1 MSALHTMPLDIM
13 TQQIPLLDIAHDVI
27 ARARRLGADAADTL
41 VVSGEA
47 VEVEVRDGRI
57 ESVERSEG
65 RDLGLRVLVGK
76 SQAIVSASRFEPGD
90 LDSIAERAV
99 AMARAA
105 PPDPYGGLADPGEM
119 ARDVPA
125 LDLADEASPT
135 TDELL
140 ALARAAETAGL
151 EVAGVAKSAG
161 ASASASRRAMVLVA
175 SNGFAGSYARTDYG
189 VSASLIA
196 GSGTAMERDYDYSAA
211 VHFADLEPAERIGRQ
226 AGMRTVRRLGARKPA
241 SQRVPVVFDRRVAG
255 GLLGHL
261 AQAVLGSAITRGTS
275 FLKERLGERL
285 FKPGTSII
293 DDARLPRGRASK
305 PFDGEGLPTGRL
317 AVAKD
322 GVLKTW
328 LLDCRSARQLGLRST
343 GHASRGTGGPPSPSP
358 TNLYIE
364 PGTISPEALIGSMA
378 RGFLVTELMGMG
390 VNPVTGDYSRGAAG
404 LWIEDGTIAFP
415 VSEVTIAG
423 NLTDM
428 FLALDPA
435 SDLEFR
441 GTINAPTSLV
451 GEMTV
456 AGV

>member
-1 MSALHTMPLDIM
+1 M
-13 TQQIPLLDIAHDVI
+13 TAQRPLLDIAQDVI

-47 VEVEVRDGRI
+47 TEVEIRDNQI

-65 RDLGLRVLVGK
+65 RDLGLRVFVGQ
-76 SQAIVSASRFEPGD
+76 SSAIVSASRFEPED
-90 LDSIAERAV
+90 LEAIAVRAV
-99 AMARAA
+99 EMARAA
-105 PPDPYGGLADPGEM
+105 PPDPYDGLADKGDV
-119 ARDVPA
+119 ARDVPD
-125 LDLADEASPT
+125 LDLADDASPT
-135 TDELL
+135 ADDLL
-140 ALARAAETAGL
+140 ALARTAEAAGL
-151 EVAGVAKSAG
+151 DVVGVTKSSG

-189 VSASLIA
+189 ISASLIA
-196 GSGTAMERDYDYSAA
+196 GSGTAMERDYDFTSA
-211 VHFADLEPAERIGRQ
+211 VHFGDLDPAERIGRQ
-226 AGMRTVRRLGARKPA
+226 AGERTVRRLGARKAA
-241 SQRVPVVFDRRVAG
+241 SQRVPVVFDQRVAG
-255 GLLGHL
+255 GLLRHL

-275 FLKERLGERL
+275 FLKDRMGDRL
-285 FKPGTSII
+285 FKPGTSVI
-293 DDARLPRGRASK
+293 DDARLRRGRASK

-317 AVAKD
+317 AVIED

-328 LLDCRSARQLGLRST
+328 LLDCRSARQLGARST
-343 GHASRGTGGPPSPSP
+343 GHASRGIGGPPSPSP
-358 TNLYIE
+358 TNLYLE
-364 PGTISPEALIGSMA
+364 AGTISPEALISTVA

-404 LWIEDGTIAFP
+404 FWIENGEIAFP

-423 NLTDM
+423 NLKDM
-428 FLALDPA
+428 ILALTPA

>member
-1 MSALHTMPLDIM
+1 M
-13 TQQIPLLDIAHDVI
+13 TEQRPLLDIAHDVI
-27 ARARRLGADAADTL
+27 ARAKRLGADAADTI

-47 VEVEVRDGRI
+47 LEVEIRDKQI

-65 RDLGLRVLVGK
+65 RDLGLRVFVGQ
-76 SQAIVSASRFEPGD
+76 SQAIVSASRFEPAD
-90 LDSIAERAV
+90 LEAIAERAV
-99 AMARAA
+99 DMAKAA
-105 PPDPYGGLADPGEM
+105 PPDPYGGLAEAADI
-119 ARDVPA
+119 AREAPA

-135 TDELL
+135 TDDLL
-140 ALARAAETAGL
+140 ALARAAEAAGL
-151 EVAGVAKSAG
+151 EVPGVSKSSG

-189 VSASLIA
+189 ISASLIA

-211 VHFADLEPAERIGRQ
+211 VHFADLDPAERIGRQ
-226 AGMRTVRRLGARKPA
+226 AGERTVRRLGARKAA
-241 SQRVPVVFDRRVAG
+241 SQRVPVVFDRRIAG

-261 AQAVLGSAITRGTS
+261 AQAILGSAITRGTS
-275 FLKERLGERL
+275 FLKDRLGETL
-285 FKPGTSII
+285 FKRGTLVI
-293 DDARLPRGRASK
+293 DDARMPRGRASK

-317 AVAKD
+317 AVVED

-328 LLDCRSARQLGLRST
+328 LLDCRSARQLGLQPT
-343 GHASRGTGGPPSPSP
+343 GHASRGIGGPPSPSP
-358 TNLYIE
+358 TNFYIE
-364 PGTISPEALIGSMA
+364 AGTISPEALISTLGS
-378 RGFLVTELMGMG
+378 GFLVTELMGMG

-404 LWIEDGTIAFP
+404 FWIENGKIAYP

-423 NLTDM
+423 NLKDM
-428 FLALDPA
+428 FLALTPA